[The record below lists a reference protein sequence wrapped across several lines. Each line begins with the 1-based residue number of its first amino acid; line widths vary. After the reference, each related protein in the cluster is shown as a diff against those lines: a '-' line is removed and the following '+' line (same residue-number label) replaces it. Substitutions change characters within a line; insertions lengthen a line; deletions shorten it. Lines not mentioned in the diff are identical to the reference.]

1 MGTELKSRTA
11 SSFLMF
17 LVFWEALTRS
27 FVKFRGRPSASL
39 RVPTRE
45 AGFLLNV
52 RAAGDDTRSNVMRTK
67 RCGAG
72 RGETAETTKKR
83 KRIKVTY

>member
-1 MGTELKSRTA
+1 
-11 SSFLMF
+11 MF

-45 AGFLLNV
+45 AGFFLNV
-52 RAAGDDTRSNVMRTK
+52 RAAGRLQEQCGANQE
-67 RCGAG
+67 CGAG
-72 RGETAETTKKR
+72 RGETKETIKKS

>member
-1 MGTELKSRTA
+1 MGTGLKSRTA
-11 SSFLMF
+11 SGFLMF

-52 RAAGDDTRSNVMRTK
+52 RAAGDDSRSKVVRTK
-67 RCGAG
+67 SAAPDVASPERPSKMK
-72 RGETAETTKKR
+72 EN
-83 KRIKVTY
+83 